1 MNKSLD
7 LWWDRLLKLIE
18 LLRPKFYN
26 KLTWLIVI
34 SGLGLMS
41 KPLWLTLINLIFETG
56 FQFSITEES
65 DTAWG
70 FCLVLVGLI
79 YHLINTG
86 LHEFVLSKKEKI
98 YNLKR
103 NEHDIKI
110 FQSLNAMIDETYI
123 NNLFDYMHTSDAI
136 MWDDFQKLRN
146 FLIYTTETTNQ
157 FVDGKLKQQMSILST
172 SLNDLLSFINK
183 EFDEYPYGQ
192 AKTNFRMCLAPQLNC
207 DRAGAWEDGP
217 KYDSLV
223 QQMMDKSSA
232 LITSYKEW
240 RLAIK
245 EALLV

>member
-1 MNKSLD
+1 MNKSFD
-7 LWWDRLLKLIE
+7 FWWDKLLKLIE
-18 LLRPKFYN
+18 LLRPRFYN

-34 SGLGLMS
+34 SGLGMMS
-41 KPLWLTLINLIFETG
+41 KPLWLTLINIVFQTG

-70 FCLVLVGLI
+70 FCLVLVGLT

-86 LHEFVLSKKEKI
+86 LHEFLISKKEVT
-98 YNLKR
+98 YNLKKD
-103 NEHDIKI
+103 EHDIKI
-110 FQSLNAMIDETYI
+110 FQSLNFMMDEPYV

-136 MWDDFQKLRN
+136 MWDDFQKLRD
-146 FLIYTTETTNQ
+146 FLIHAKETRNQ
-157 FVDGKLKQQMSILST
+157 FVDEKLKQQMSTFST
-172 SLNDLLSFINK
+172 SLNELLSFINK

-192 AKTNFRMCLAPQLNC
+192 ANTNFRMCLAPQLNC

-232 LITSYKEW
+232 VITSYKDW
-240 RLAIK
+240 RLAVK
-245 EALLV
+245 EILFV